1 MKFGK
6 VLSNQSHYTDL
17 HHMRLVPCCYVTFVA
32 NANWIWCIQILREK
46 WELLLSESH
55 CARLQ
60 FLHFS
65 AGCSQ
70 RKHEIFFMLSNN
82 TRKITLLQPQNRS
95 ETSALLSLGWKKNSK
110 WFSYGS
116 SGCSSLFSSWKDVG
130 PTNYLYVIVPFECRI
145 SHVSFLH
152 NLFCWI
158 LGWGEEMAEGGLPK
172 GCFCASPVL

>member
-60 FLHFS
+60 FLDFS

-82 TRKITLLQPQNRS
+82 TRKITLLQLKTGLRLQHCWVWAGKRTAS
-95 ETSALLSLGWKKNSK
+95 DFHEGVLVAALCFLHGRMWVQQITCMWLSLFNVGFLMFHSCMI
-110 WFSYGS
+110 
-116 SGCSSLFSSWKDVG
+116 CSVG
-130 PTNYLYVIVPFECRI
+130 FWVRWGRGRI
-145 SHVSFLH
+145 
-152 NLFCWI
+152 
-158 LGWGEEMAEGGLPK
+158 P
-172 GCFCASPVL
+172 